1 MYLENTSQIH
11 KDICSVTDF
20 KRNSGTILNRVIEG
34 KAPVVLI
41 LNDSSDVVVIDVGSS
56 SKLGAKA
63 VSKIIKKNI
72 IIKGLRLCII

>member
-1 MYLENTSQIH
+1 MFNFA